1 MVTADSSINYKHP
14 VIDIVRPEIVWVYKH
29 S

>member
-1 MVTADSSINYKHP
+1 MVTADSSINYKNP
-14 VIDIVRPEIVWVYKH
+14 VIDIVRPEIVRVYKH